1 MSIVNRC
8 AVMVLVLC
16 VGLGVAPV
24 AAEETPGVVRPDAEP
39 TPFFLLPDR
48 TLESSATEN
57 EETQK
62 KSRDWLGLGRDT
74 VFLLGCQ
81 ITFIG
86 ILYFLPESV
95 THWSSE
101 EKKISFEK

>member
-8 AVMVLVLC
+8 AVIVFLC

-24 AAEETPGVVRPDAEP
+24 AAEETPSVLRPDAEP

-48 TLESSATEN
+48 TLDSSGTEN
-57 EETQK
+57 EVTEK

-74 VFLLGCQ
+74 VFLLGYQ

-95 THWSSE
+95 TH
-101 EKKISFEK
+101 